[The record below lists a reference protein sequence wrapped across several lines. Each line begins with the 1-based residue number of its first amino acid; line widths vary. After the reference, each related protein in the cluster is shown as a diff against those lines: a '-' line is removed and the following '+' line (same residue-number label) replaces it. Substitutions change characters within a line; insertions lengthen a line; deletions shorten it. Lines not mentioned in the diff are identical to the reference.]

1 MSPAVRALC
10 ALDLPAVHAL
20 QALRLI
26 AVQGSVPYWQKL
38 GFEPVAVELLRAQ
51 SADLSTF
58 GANACAMAMPLSA

>member
-1 MSPAVRALC
+1 
-10 ALDLPAVHAL
+10 L